1 MKSLFLYITA
11 VFVFLSLSG
20 CKKDKLA
27 FQDEDMKAGTF
38 MELAL
43 CVNSMEPDTRMTE
56 TEETAIGELT
66 VLVFE
71 KDAQGQYVFAY
82 IPETVGWT
90 DGMLRLRMR
99 NEEAEIRV
107 AILANLDLKQT
118 DGEVYQDDVKVVG
131 IGEDI
136 RTAFDDIIFGCD
148 EQVLKDG
155 WKNNTIPMWW
165 LMEDSVSLEPG
176 NELFYGSI
184 WLLRAISKVNLLNI
198 AEEFELCEAYVFNCM
213 KQGKAVPFLQNVFT
227 YYLDGKD
234 GPVADRPSLPASVE
248 KHGLVRIDAAASITA
263 DGQQIADV
271 IYIPEAAA
279 PTKTDKDGNMYP
291 CHPDATCLVIGG
303 KYDGSDRITYYRIDI
318 TEGNT
323 ASTMTSMDYSDIVR
337 NTRYDITITEVRSE
351 GAGRPEEALGNRTD
365 IGGIIEAW
373 QKGPDAGMVV
383 E

>member
-1 MKSLFLYITA
+1 
-11 VFVFLSLSG
+11 
-20 CKKDKLA
+20 
-27 FQDEDMKAGTF
+27 MKAGTF

-43 CVNSMEPDTRMTE
+43 CVNGMEPDTRMTE

-99 NEEAEIRV
+99 TEEAEIRV

-165 LMEDSVSLEPG
+165 LMEDSVSMEPG

-263 DGQQIADV
+263 DGQQIADA
-271 IYIPEAAA
+271 IYIPEAAV

-323 ASTMTSMDYSDIVR
+323 ASTMTSVDYSDIVR

>member
-1 MKSLFLYITA
+1 MKSLSLYITA

-43 CVNSMEPDTRMTE
+43 CVNGMEPDTRMTE
-56 TEETAIGELT
+56 TEETAIGALT

-155 WKNNTIPMWW
+155 WKNYTIPMWW
-165 LMEDSVSLEPG
+165 LMEDSISMEPG

-248 KHGLVRIDAAASITA
+248 KHGLVRIDAAASITP
-263 DGQQIADV
+263 DGQQIADA